1 MSGQKEEKIRSENVG
16 HFYENAISKP
26 LIKLLNKL
34 IKERDSSLS
43 EIVLH
48 FLNEPH
54 VVRSVNLPASLP
66 DAVMKIAKQELGAKS
81 FSDFIRYLLIAY
93 VLSHQTQIN
102 SEEEKVKEENLK
114 PKCFIHTCTKGAVGF
129 LRSPNSGK
137 IFPVC
142 ERHLQECLESGW
154 LLVENIAGG

>member
-1 MSGQKEEKIRSENVG
+1 MRKKEEKNGSENVG
-16 HFYENAISKP
+16 QFHENIISKSI
-26 LIKLLNKL
+26 IKLLNKL
-34 IKERDSSLS
+34 IKEKDSSLS

-54 VVRSVNLPASLP
+54 IIKSVNLPASLP
-66 DAVMKIAKQELGAKS
+66 DAVMKIAKQELGVKS

-93 VLSHQTQIN
+93 VLFHQTQIN

-114 PKCFIHTCTKGAVGF
+114 PKCFIYACTKGAVGF

-154 LLVENIAGG
+154 LPVENNVGG